1 MHIINLFNTKMTKK
15 KPTAKLSKKSEAKL
29 NTKTATKT
37 AVPIKPL
44 HDRVILIEVAKG
56 DNKTASGIIIPDSA
70 DESKDTKRGE
80 VVAVGVGRLVEG
92 KLEKPAVSVGDRV
105 IYSWGD
111 EVVVQGKKY
120 TIVGADNISAII
132 N

>member
-1 MHIINLFNTKMTKK
+1 VIKTV
-15 KPTAKLSKKSEAKL
+15 
-29 NTKTATKT
+29 TKTN
-37 AVPIKPL
+37 VPIKPL
-44 HDRVILIEVAKG
+44 HDRVVLKEIAKG

-80 VVAVGVGRLVEG
+80 VVAVGVGRLVDG

-111 EVVVQGKKY
+111 EVVVQGEKY
-120 TIVGADNISAII
+120 TIVGSDNISAII

>member
-1 MHIINLFNTKMTKK
+1 MTKK
-15 KPTAKLSKKSEAKL
+15 KTNVKTV
-29 NTKTATKT
+29 TKTN
-37 AVPIKPL
+37 VPIKPL
-44 HDRVILIEVAKG
+44 HDRVVLKEIAKG

-80 VVAVGVGRLVEG
+80 VVAVGVGRLVDG

-111 EVVVQGKKY
+111 EVVVQGEKY
-120 TIVGADNISAII
+120 IIVGSDNISAII